1 MRLLCGKAIKHLS
14 KQMDSPIVN
23 IVLIGSIGMLIL
35 CVGFAAFISLYQRK
49 MFQEQ
54 EKRRIMDLEFQ
65 NRMIQLQIDSTE
77 IERKRIAADLHD
89 SIGSLLW
96 AAKLNIAY
104 LGRSVD
110 FSGELKDSYSETMR
124 MLDQSVESVR
134 RISWEL
140 TPEAFNHTGLA
151 SSIKE
156 FCNRLDGKGQKV
168 FYEEHGRSVF
178 WKNDRALMVY
188 RIVQELVNNA
198 VKHAQSTII
207 RVKLRWTA
215 QTLVVEVSDDGIGFV
230 LNEKTRSGVG
240 WWNITNRSNKIGA
253 KLIVKNNIPKGSV
266 IELTVPLEA

>member
-1 MRLLCGKAIKHLS
+1 MAELQSSQIISVAVVGTLGMLT
-14 KQMDSPIVN
+14 
-23 IVLIGSIGMLIL
+23 LIG
-35 CVGFAAFISLYQRK
+35 GFAAFIALYQKR
-49 MFQEQ
+49 MLQEQ
-54 EKRRIMDLEFQ
+54 EKRRLMDLEFQ
-65 NRMIQLQIDSTE
+65 NKMIQLQIDSTE

-96 AAKLNIAY
+96 AVKLNIAY

-110 FSGELKDSYSETMR
+110 FAGELKDSYSETMR
-124 MLDQSVESVR
+124 MLDQSVDSVR

-156 FCNRLDGKGQKV
+156 FCTRLDGKGQKV
-168 FYEEHGRSVF
+168 IYEELGRSVF
-178 WKNDRALMVY
+178 WRNDRALMVY

-198 VKHAQSTII
+198 VKHAKATTIK
-207 RVKLRWTA
+207 VKLQWSP
-215 QTLVVEVSDDGIGFV
+215 QSLKFEVSDDGIGFV
-230 LNEKTRSGVG
+230 LDEKVRSGVG

-253 KLIVKNNIPKGSV
+253 KLLVKENTPKGAA

>member
-1 MRLLCGKAIKHLS
+1 MAELQTGEV
-14 KQMDSPIVN
+14 VN
-23 IVLIGSIGMLIL
+23 IVIIGSMGMLIL
-35 CVGFAAFISLYQRK
+35 CVGFAVFIALYQRR

-65 NRMIQLQIDSTE
+65 NKMIQLQIDSTE
-77 IERKRIAADLHD
+77 TERKRIAADLHD

-96 AAKLNIAY
+96 AAKLNIAF

-124 MLDQSVESVR
+124 MLDQSVDSVR

-156 FCNRLDGKGQKV
+156 FCTRLDGKGQKV
-168 FYEEHGRSVF
+168 IYEESGRSVF
-178 WKNDRALMVY
+178 WKDDRALMVY

-198 VKHAQSTII
+198 VKHAKATMI
-207 RVKLRWTA
+207 RVRLKWSA
-215 QTLVVEVSDDGIGFV
+215 QALDVEVSDDGIGFV
-230 LNEKTRSGVG
+230 LNDKVRSGVG

-253 KLIVKNNIPKGSV
+253 KLLVKEDTPKGAA
-266 IELTVPLEA
+266 IELTVPLES

>member
-1 MRLLCGKAIKHLS
+1 
-14 KQMDSPIVN
+14 MDSQVLN
-23 IVLIGSIGMLIL
+23 IVILGSMGMLIL
-35 CVGFAAFISLYQRK
+35 CVGFAVFIALYQRK

-54 EKRRIMDLEFQ
+54 EKRRLMDLEFQ
-65 NRMIQLQIDSTE
+65 NQMIQLQIDSTE

-96 AAKLNIAY
+96 AAKLNIAF
-104 LGRSVD
+104 LGRSVE

-124 MLDQSVESVR
+124 MLDQSVDSVR

-140 TPEAFNHTGLA
+140 TPEAFTHTGLA

-156 FCNRLDGKGQKV
+156 FCTRLDGKGQKV
-168 FYEEHGRSVF
+168 IYDEQGRSVF

-198 VKHAQSTII
+198 VKHAQATTIK
-207 RVKLRWTA
+207 VKLRWTS
-215 QTLVVEVSDDGIGFV
+215 QSLEIEVSDDGKGFV
-230 LNEKTRSGVG
+230 LNENVRSGVG

-253 KLIVKNNIPKGSV
+253 KLLVKENIPKGSA

>member
-1 MRLLCGKAIKHLS
+1 MAELQNGEVINI
-14 KQMDSPIVN
+14 IV
-23 IVLIGSIGMLIL
+23 IGSMGMLIL
-35 CVGFAAFISLYQRK
+35 CVGFAVFIALYQRR

-54 EKRRIMDLEFQ
+54 EKRRLMDLDFQ
-65 NRMIQLQIDSTE
+65 NQMIQLQIDSIET
-77 IERKRIAADLHD
+77 ERKRIAADLHD

-96 AAKLNIAY
+96 AAKLNIAF
-104 LGRSVD
+104 LGRSVE

-124 MLDQSVESVR
+124 MLDQSVDSVR

-156 FCNRLDGKGQKV
+156 FCTRLDGKGQKV
-168 FYEEHGRSVF
+168 IYEESGRSVF

-198 VKHAQSTII
+198 VKHAQSTTIK
-207 RVKLRWTA
+207 VKLRWNP
-215 QTLVVEVSDDGIGFV
+215 QSLEIEVSDDGKGFE
-230 LNEKTRSGVG
+230 LNEKVRSGVG

-253 KLIVKNNIPKGSV
+253 KLLLKENIPKGSFV
-266 IELTVPLEA
+266 ELTVPLEV

>member
-1 MRLLCGKAIKHLS
+1 M
-14 KQMDSPIVN
+14 
-23 IVLIGSIGMLIL
+23 GMLIL
-35 CVGFAAFISLYQRK
+35 CVGFVIFIALYQRK

-65 NRMIQLQIDSTE
+65 NKMIQLQIDSTE
-77 IERKRIAADLHD
+77 TERKRIAADLHD

-96 AAKLNIAY
+96 AAKLNIAF

-124 MLDQSVESVR
+124 MLDQSVDSVR

-156 FCNRLDGKGQKV
+156 FCTRLDGKGQKV
-168 FYEEHGRSVF
+168 LYDESGRSVF
-178 WKNDRALMVY
+178 WKDDRALMVY

-198 VKHAQSTII
+198 VKHARANTI
-207 RVKLRWTA
+207 RVRLRWSA
-215 QTLVVEVSDDGIGFV
+215 QALDVEVSDDGVGFV
-230 LNEKTRSGVG
+230 LNDKVRSGVG

-253 KLIVKNNIPKGSV
+253 KLLVKENSPKGAA
-266 IELTVPLEA
+266 IELTVPLEP

>member
-1 MRLLCGKAIKHLS
+1 MAELQTS
-14 KQMDSPIVN
+14 EVVN
-23 IVLIGSIGMLIL
+23 IIIIGSMGMLIL
-35 CVGFAAFISLYQRK
+35 CVGFAVFIALYQRR

-65 NRMIQLQIDSTE
+65 NKMIQLQIDSTE
-77 IERKRIAADLHD
+77 TERKRIAADLHD

-96 AAKLNIAY
+96 AAKLNIAF

-124 MLDQSVESVR
+124 MLDQSVDSVR

-156 FCNRLDGKGQKV
+156 FCTRLDGKGQKV
-168 FYEEHGRSVF
+168 IYEESGRSVF
-178 WKNDRALMVY
+178 WKDDRALMVY

-198 VKHAQSTII
+198 VKHAKATII
-207 RVKLRWTA
+207 RVRLKWSA
-215 QTLVVEVSDDGIGFV
+215 QALDVEVSDDGIGFV
-230 LNEKTRSGVG
+230 LNDKVRSGVG

-253 KLIVKNNIPKGSV
+253 KLLVKEDTPKGAA
-266 IELTVPLEA
+266 IELTVPLEP

>member
-1 MRLLCGKAIKHLS
+1 MEKLP
-14 KQMDSPIVN
+14 DSEVIYIIV
-23 IVLIGSIGMLIL
+23 IGTLGMLLLIA
-35 CVGFAAFISLYQRK
+35 GFAAFIALYQRRI
-49 MFQEQ
+49 MQEQ

-65 NRMIQLQIDSTE
+65 NKMIQLQIDSTE
-77 IERKRIAADLHD
+77 TERKRIAADLHD

-96 AAKLNIAY
+96 AAKLNIAF

-124 MLDQSVESVR
+124 MLDQSVDSVR

-156 FCNRLDGKGQKV
+156 FCTRLDGKGQKV
-168 FYEEHGRSVF
+168 IYEESGRSVF
-178 WKNDRALMVY
+178 WKDDRALMVY

-198 VKHAQSTII
+198 VKHAKATMI
-207 RVKLRWTA
+207 RVRLKWSA
-215 QTLVVEVSDDGIGFV
+215 QALDVEVSDDGIGFV
-230 LNEKTRSGVG
+230 LNDKVRSGVG

-253 KLIVKNNIPKGSV
+253 KLLVKEDTPKGAA
-266 IELTVPLEA
+266 IELTVPLES

>member
-1 MRLLCGKAIKHLS
+1 MAELQTGEV
-14 KQMDSPIVN
+14 VN
-23 IVLIGSIGMLIL
+23 IVIIGSMGMLIL
-35 CVGFAAFISLYQRK
+35 CVGFAVFIALYQRR

-65 NRMIQLQIDSTE
+65 NKMIQLQIDSTE
-77 IERKRIAADLHD
+77 TERKRIAADLHD

-96 AAKLNIAY
+96 AAKLNIAF

-124 MLDQSVESVR
+124 MLDQSVDSVR

-156 FCNRLDGKGQKV
+156 FCTRLDGKGQRV
-168 FYEEHGRSVF
+168 VYEESGRSVF

-198 VKHAQSTII
+198 LKHANATMIK
-207 RVKLRWTA
+207 VKLRWSA
-215 QTLVVEVSDDGIGFV
+215 QALDVEVSDDGIGFV
-230 LNEKTRSGVG
+230 LNDKVRSGVG

-253 KLIVKNNIPKGSV
+253 KLLVKENTPKGAA
-266 IELTVPLEA
+266 IELTVSLES

>member
-1 MRLLCGKAIKHLS
+1 M
-14 KQMDSPIVN
+14 
-23 IVLIGSIGMLIL
+23 GMLIL
-35 CVGFAAFISLYQRK
+35 CVGFVIFIALYQRK

-65 NRMIQLQIDSTE
+65 NKMIQLQIDSTE
-77 IERKRIAADLHD
+77 TERKRIAADLHD

-124 MLDQSVESVR
+124 MLDQSVDSVR

-156 FCNRLDGKGQKV
+156 FCTRLDGKGQKV
-168 FYEEHGRSVF
+168 MYEELGRSVF
-178 WKNDRALMVY
+178 WKDDRALMVY

-198 VKHAQSTII
+198 VKHAQAVTI
-207 RVKLRWTA
+207 RVRLKWSPQSLH
-215 QTLVVEVSDDGIGFV
+215 LEVSDDGIGFV
-230 LNEKTRSGVG
+230 LNDKVRSGVG

-253 KLIVKNNIPKGSV
+253 KLVVKQNNPKGAV
-266 IELTVPLEA
+266 IELTVPLEI

>member
-1 MRLLCGKAIKHLS
+1 M
-14 KQMDSPIVN
+14 
-23 IVLIGSIGMLIL
+23 GMLIL
-35 CVGFAAFISLYQRK
+35 CVGFAVFIALYQRK

-54 EKRRIMDLEFQ
+54 EKRRLMDLEFQ
-65 NRMIQLQIDSTE
+65 TQMIQLQIDSTE
-77 IERKRIAADLHD
+77 LERKRIAADLHD

-96 AAKLNIAY
+96 AAKLNIAF

-124 MLDQSVESVR
+124 MLDQSVDSVR

-156 FCNRLDGKGQKV
+156 FCIRLDGKGQKV
-168 FYEEHGRSVF
+168 IFDEQGRSVF

-198 VKHAQSTII
+198 VKHAEATTVK
-207 RVKLRWTA
+207 VKLRWNP
-215 QTLVVEVSDDGIGFV
+215 QSLELEVSDDGKGFV
-230 LNEKTRSGVG
+230 LSEKIRSGVG

-253 KLIVKNNIPKGSV
+253 KLLVKENLPKGSA

>member
-1 MRLLCGKAIKHLS
+1 MAELQTS
-14 KQMDSPIVN
+14 EVVN
-23 IVLIGSIGMLIL
+23 IIIIGSMGMLIL
-35 CVGFAAFISLYQRK
+35 CVGFAVFIALYQRR

-65 NRMIQLQIDSTE
+65 NKMIQLQIDSTE
-77 IERKRIAADLHD
+77 TERKRIAADLHD

-96 AAKLNIAY
+96 AAKLNIAF

-124 MLDQSVESVR
+124 MLDQSVDSVR

-156 FCNRLDGKGQKV
+156 FCTRLDGKGQKV
-168 FYEEHGRSVF
+168 IYEESGRSVF
-178 WKNDRALMVY
+178 WKDDRALMVY

-198 VKHAQSTII
+198 VKHAQANVI
-207 RVKLRWTA
+207 RVRLKWSA
-215 QTLVVEVSDDGIGFV
+215 QALDVEVSDDGVGFV
-230 LNEKTRSGVG
+230 LNDKVRSGVG

-253 KLIVKNNIPKGSV
+253 KLLVKENTPKGAA
-266 IELTVPLEA
+266 IELTVPLES